1 MRVLRPTDGLGVL
14 LRRHPGFVR
23 PQVPM
28 HGDPSAGS
36 PLPDHGHGVPDVTL
50 AGEQRRAGARW
61 EKRRRAAPYG
71 AAGLARPVC
80 AIRRPI
86 NNLAAEHHRF
96 GGFTCTSAVLNGHL
110 EARGF
115 WGPGDE
121 RQYITWTE
129 LNAVQLAVESFMP
142 HLAGRRVLLHED
154 NHAVYKLL
162 AGLTSRF
169 PEMTAEQR
177 WLWNLLDSN
186 GIHVI
191 RSAANVWV
199 DRLSRHLDS
208 DDYLAVGPRALRGV

>member
-1 MRVLRPTDGLGVL
+1 MGLVRGML
-14 LRRHPGFVR
+14 LGAE
-23 PQVPM
+23 
-28 HGDPSAGS
+28 DP
-36 PLPDHGHGVPDVTL
+36 
-50 AGEQRRAGARW
+50 
-61 EKRRRAAPYG
+61 K
-71 AAGLARPVC
+71 
-80 AIRRPI
+80 
-86 NNLAAEHHRF
+86 HHRC
-96 GGFTCTSAVLNGHL
+96 GGFTCISAVLNGHL

-154 NHAVYKLL
+154 NQAVYNLL

-169 PEMTAEQR
+169 PEMTAELR

-186 GIHVI
+186 AIHGRARYNI
-191 RSAANVWV
+191 RSAANVWA

-208 DDYLAVGPRALRGV
+208 ND